1 VTLVKNYDLKLEARG
16 LAEMAGALA
25 NGHKE
30 ALGEDA
36 QLVKLGKRKAAEDT
50 SMEPKKNKEEVEP
63 KKTEEVELLTAKEEV
78 ELKKT
83 KEEEEP
89 KKTKEEEHK
98 EGDVWPTWDKAKA
111 LETEAWEDWD
121 EAAASQ
127 SLDDLVAMYEEDS
140 WGPWD
145 EVEDKTKVKAEEKK
159 DTKEETKVK
168 AEEKETKKE
177 VELATVIEE
186 AKLVEQM
193 MGSIVR
199 QAVEGGGH
207 LLQTWL
213 NRKTCN

>member
-1 VTLVKNYDLKLEARG
+1 
-16 LAEMAGALA
+16 MAGALA
-25 NGHKE
+25 NGPKE
-30 ALGEDA
+30 ALGEDV
-36 QLVKLGKRKAAEDT
+36 QRVKLGKRKAAEDT

-63 KKTEEVELLTAKEEV
+63 KKTEEEVELPTAKEEV

-98 EGDVWPTWDKAKA
+98 EGDVWPNWDKAKA

-145 EVEDKTKVKAEEKK
+145 EVEDK
-159 DTKEETKVK
+159 TKVK